1 LEVDSFKNDV
11 LELYKDN
18 LIDVVRKNLINGS
31 SYFFEH
37 KNIVDDEYF
46 IKKDLSD
53 VLNIHPNNI
62 LIVGSA
68 KLGFSIKPEKNRIE
82 YKFKPF
88 RFEEIDGLEESDIDI
103 AIIDSE
109 LFEEKLQILYK
120 YMVGYNDSKINE
132 LFNDCS
138 KVRRKP
144 CFYGFSQYILK
155 GWLRPDQMPI
165 GFNLL
170 QDIEEIQSKYRKK
183 YNIKVNI
190 GIYRSWFYFENYN
203 IENLKNM
210 QNILMTNE
218 GENNEL

>member
-1 LEVDSFKNDV
+1 MEINSFKEDV
-11 LELYKDN
+11 LKLYKDN

-37 KNIVDDEYF
+37 QNIQDDEYF

-53 VLNIHPNNI
+53 SLNIHPNNI

-82 YKFKPF
+82 YKFNTF
-88 RFEEIDGLEESDIDI
+88 RFEEVDGKEESDIDI
-103 AIIDSE
+103 AIINSN
-109 LFEEKLQILYK
+109 LFEKKLQILYE
-120 YMVGYNDSKINE
+120 YIVGYNDSKINE

-138 KVRRKP
+138 KARKPP
-144 CFYGFSQYILK
+144 CFYGFSRYILM

-165 GFNLL
+165 GFNLF

-183 YNIKVNI
+183 YNIKINV
-190 GIYRSWFYFENYN
+190 GIYKSWFYFENYN
-203 IENLKNM
+203 IQNLKNM
-210 QNILMTNE
+210 QRVLTTTE
-218 GENNEL
+218 GENSGQ